1 MWAPTCRKHTPCF
14 HFPSHFPPFHS
25 LIYQLLDY
33 EKALQGCPTS
43 PVSSDHDSSAS
54 EEDKEWGRRRSA
66 FAQEEGELNA
76 VQQEANALDRA
87 MEERAIA
94 RRPSASSFNSGMGMG
109 SAWRCRYGRKRTGSI
124 ASIHTTTSALSEDLV
139 EADEESE
146 LLGVGGPFDDV
157 LEPRRSPSL
166 SSESPGSPTETN
178 PQPKPHHVAGSYAP
192 PVTKLSFNVSRAPA
206 NLNFKIAPG
215 KGKRRP
221 LPLGTLPP
229 VPSSPSTPVAVQE
242 SKPSPRR
249 RRHFTR
255 KHAPPPLKLQGE
267 PSSIAFPTD
276 SPPSK
281 YPVSALPSQTLFVF
295 PPSPTV
301 TPTTVIRKPA
311 TMTITSNVDKNTCP
325 FPSQTTPRV
334 ATSRSHGRTR
344 SFIGLGTSVAPTTAH
359 SRVDA
364 RGWVGLE

>member
-1 MWAPTCRKHTPCF
+1 MWAPTCRQHTRF
-14 HFPSHFPPFHS
+14 HFPSVTHLPPFHS

-33 EKALQGCPTS
+33 DKALQGAPAS
-43 PVSSDHDSSAS
+43 PASSDRDSSAG

-66 FAQEEGELNA
+66 FAEEAGELNA
-76 VQQEANALDRA
+76 VQQEAHALDRA

-94 RRPSASSFNSGMGMG
+94 RSTMGMG
-109 SAWRCRYGRKRTGSI
+109 SAWRRTYGRKRTGSI
-124 ASIHTTTSALSEDLV
+124 ASIHTAASALSEDLV
-139 EADEESE
+139 EAEEESE
-146 LLGVGGPFDDV
+146 LLGVGGPFDEV

-166 SSESPGSPTETN
+166 SSESPGSPSETILHA
-178 PQPKPHHVAGSYAP
+178 KPP
-192 PVTKLSFNVSRAPA
+192 TKLSFNVPRALA
-206 NLNFKIAPG
+206 FKIAPG

-221 LPLGTLPP
+221 LSLGILPP
-229 VPSSPSTPVAVQE
+229 VPSSPSTPVAVLE

-249 RRHFTR
+249 RKHFSR
-255 KHAPPPLKLQGE
+255 KHPPPPLKLRGE
-267 PSSIAFPTD
+267 PSSIAFPTE

-281 YPVSALPSQTLFVF
+281 YPSQTLFVF

-301 TPTTVIRKPA
+301 APTTAMRKPA
-311 TMTITSNVDKNTCP
+311 TMTITSNVDINTCP

-344 SFIGLGTSVAPTTAH
+344 SFIGLGASVAPTTAH